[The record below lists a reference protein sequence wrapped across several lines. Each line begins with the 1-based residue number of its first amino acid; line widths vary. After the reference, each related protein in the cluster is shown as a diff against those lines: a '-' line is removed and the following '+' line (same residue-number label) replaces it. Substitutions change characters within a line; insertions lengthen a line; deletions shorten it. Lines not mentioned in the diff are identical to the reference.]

1 MKIKKQN
8 LLEKKAELTLII
20 CVVIMLTSASLSSGF
35 QNDFGKVDV
44 QEIHF
49 NSSLGNRLVGK
60 LYRPVGVTFASPAPG
75 ILALHGFNNDKDVER
90 PAALEL
96 ARAGF
101 VVLSLDQAGHGDS
114 GGTLL
119 GDLGSYLDGYE
130 YLQSLEFVDGE
141 SMGVFGHSMGASRSR
156 QVAQAFP
163 DHDAIAVQA
172 FAPSPDD
179 ANITRYNNLLHLW
192 ATWEEFGRSWDTTD
206 AEWIESGLNQIAE
219 NYNVSEGQYDTT
231 YGSFEDGTARRH
243 ALMKTTHPGL
253 TANTKATSE
262 IVAWMLQALKGQS
275 ESEAWTI
282 ADPAKQVWI
291 YCEVFGMIAAL
302 VSLLSIIPLAHIL
315 TQKEYFKEVVQPMP
329 ERIQTP
335 ERSKWWIFATINTAI
350 GGITYVLFASYLPV
364 GFSPFANPLFTPIHS
379 VGIATGFML
388 WFLINAG
395 IASILML
402 IWYKMTKKKDRDSID
417 FYDLGATFKDVSED
431 QRLKINW
438 NIIGKTVLIAVILFA
453 WMYFWVALSEWL
465 FNVEFRGI
473 WTMMK
478 TFTVERAI
486 KFWGYIGPLFIF
498 TLINGGILLFGQL
511 RMKDYESTIK
521 TYTIWWFK
529 ICYAMLAGLIVVVLI
544 QYAPMWFG
552 GSPLLNATPHAP
564 MMPIQLFLFI
574 PFASVLFFLQIY
586 FYRRTGKIYLGGIM
600 FTVIAIWFEM
610 TALVIYF

>member
-1 MKIKKQN
+1 MNTQK
-8 LLEKKAELTLII
+8 LLEKKAELALVI
-20 CVVIMLTSASLSSGF
+20 CVIIMLSSGYLSSGF

-44 QEIHF
+44 QEVHF
-49 NSSLGNRLVGK
+49 NSSLGDRLVGK
-60 LYRPVGVTFASPAPG
+60 LYRPKGVTVASPAPG

-90 PAALEL
+90 PGALEL

-101 VVLSLDQAGHGDS
+101 VVLALDQAGHGDS
-114 GGTLL
+114 GGYLL
-119 GDLGSYLDGYE
+119 SDIGSYLDGYS
-130 YLQSLEFVDGE
+130 YLQNLAFVDGE
-141 SMGVFGHSMGASRSR
+141 TMGVFGHSMGASRSR
-156 QVAQAFP
+156 AVAQAFP

-172 FAPSPDD
+172 FAPSADD
-179 ANITRYNNLLHLW
+179 ANYTKYNNLLHLW
-192 ATWEEFGRSWDTTD
+192 ATWEEFGRSWDTTN
-206 AEWIESGLNQIAE
+206 AEWIETGLNQIAE
-219 NYNVSEGQYDTT
+219 NYNVSEGQYDYT

-253 TANTKATSE
+253 TANSKSTAE
-262 IVAWMLQALKGQS
+262 IVAWMLQALMGMS

-315 TQKEYFKEVVQPMP
+315 TQQDYFKEVVQPMP

-350 GGITYVLFASYLPV
+350 GGVTYVFFAGYLPA
-364 GFSPFANPLFTPIHS
+364 GFGGFPNPLFTPIHS

-395 IASILML
+395 IAIALVL
-402 IWYKMTKKKDRDSID
+402 LWYKMTKKQDRDSID
-417 FYDLGATFKDVSED
+417 FYDLGATFKDVPED
-431 QRLKINW
+431 QRFQINW
-438 NIIGKTVLIAVILFA
+438 NIMKKTVIIAVILFA

-465 FNVEFRGI
+465 FTVEFRGI

-478 TFTVERAI
+478 TFTVTRAG
-486 KFWGYIGPLFIF
+486 KFWGYIWPVLVFF
-498 TLINGGILLFGQL
+498 LINGGILLFGQL
-511 RMKDYESTIK
+511 RMKSYESTVK
-521 TYTIWWFK
+521 TYTVWWFK
-529 ICYAMLAGLIVVVLI
+529 ICYAMLAGLITVVLI

-552 GSPLLNATPHAP
+552 GSPILNDTPNAP
-564 MMPIQLFLFI
+564 MMPIQLFSFI
-574 PFASVLFFLQIY
+574 PLAAVLFFLMIY
-586 FYRRTGKIYLGGIM
+586 FYRRTGKIYLGSLMASI
-600 FTVIAIWFEM
+600 IAVWFQM